1 MCLIVFAWQPDGD
14 YPLLLAANRD
24 EFHRRSAA
32 PMAWW
37 DDAPQILA
45 GRDLEA
51 GGTWLGVTAN
61 GRLAAVTNVRD
72 PQAERGQAKRSRGDL
87 TRDFLQGA
95 MAPDAYL
102 KEVGSRVDE
111 YRGFNL
117 LVGDGDSLWYLHGS
131 PAAPAKPQELR
142 PAIYGLSNAAL
153 DVPWPKVEHAKAK
166 LAAIATATPSLDT
179 LRACVA
185 DRSLASSTALSVQG
199 LEGEMAQRL
208 SAQFIV
214 TPEYG
219 TRCNSTLL
227 LRRDGQIQIA
237 EQRFGPD
244 GVRAGESAFT
254 FSRGRA
260 G

>member
-1 MCLIVFAWQPDGD
+1 MCLIVFAWQPGGD

-37 DDAPQILA
+37 EDAPQILA

-72 PQAERGQAKRSRGDL
+72 PQAERGQAARSRGDL
-87 TRDFLQGA
+87 TREFLQGT
-95 MAPDAYL
+95 MPPDAYL
-102 KEVGSRVDE
+102 QEVSARVGQ
-111 YRGFNL
+111 YQGFNL
-117 LVGDGDSLWYLHGS
+117 LVGDCDSLWYLHGS
-131 PAAPAKPQELR
+131 PAAPAEPQELR
-142 PAIYGLSNAAL
+142 PAVYGLSNAAL

-166 LAAIATATPSLDT
+166 LAAIATAPPSLGA
-179 LRACVA
+179 LRACVT
-185 DRSLASSTALSVQG
+185 DRSLASPEALSVQS

-219 TRCNSTLL
+219 TRCNSALL
-227 LRRDGQIQIA
+227 VRRDGQIQIA
-237 EQRFGPD
+237 EQRFGAD

-254 FSRGRA
+254 FSRRRA